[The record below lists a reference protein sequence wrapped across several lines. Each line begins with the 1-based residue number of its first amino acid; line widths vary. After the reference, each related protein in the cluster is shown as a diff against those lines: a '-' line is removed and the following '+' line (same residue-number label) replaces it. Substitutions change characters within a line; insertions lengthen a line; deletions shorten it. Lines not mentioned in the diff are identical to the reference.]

1 MRVTQTEMERE
12 RERELLIEQERL
24 GVKWILQV
32 VFEADLDRGA
42 ANASSVYM
50 PVHALASDCVSLVFL
65 HLPGPIT

>member
-1 MRVTQTEMERE
+1 M
-12 RERELLIEQERL
+12 
-24 GVKWILQV
+24 KWILQV
-32 VFEADLDRGA
+32 VFEADLDHGA